1 MINKEIEF
9 EIDELMQ
16 TKISNPIRNVFDIIA
31 LLLETIKYML
41 WQSPLPSEKG
51 KLKIVV
57 GKMNR
62 IFYVLENKIFSITM
76 PFFTKLMENGNVL
89 IYDHAI
95 AFNSKNIAII
105 SSVFYKISKNPDNSV
120 ILSDIEQFLR
130 DENLDEDVFTVLSG
144 VIVKLLSTEYGYLR
158 YDDDKE
164 HEEAEMHPRY
174 HLYINCANNC
184 TYKLGLKKA
193 IDYNWLRDCL
203 DNEKPCKIINI

>member
-51 KLKIVV
+51 KLKIAV

-95 AFNSKNIAII
+95 AFDSKNIAII

-130 DENLDEDVFTVLSG
+130 DRKSVV
-144 VIVKLLSTEYGYLR
+144 
-158 YDDDKE
+158 
-164 HEEAEMHPRY
+164 
-174 HLYINCANNC
+174 
-184 TYKLGLKKA
+184 
-193 IDYNWLRDCL
+193 
-203 DNEKPCKIINI
+203 

>member
-1 MINKEIEF
+1 MINKEIVF

-16 TKISNPIRNVFDIIA
+16 IKISNPIRSVFDIIV

-41 WQSPLPSEKG
+41 WQPSLSGERG

-62 IFYVLENKIFSITM
+62 IFYVLENKIFSISL
-76 PFFTKLMENGNVL
+76 PFFTKLLKNGNVI
-89 IYDHAI
+89 IYDHTI
-95 AFNSKNIAII
+95 EFDSKNLAII
-105 SSVFYKISKNPDNSV
+105 SSVFYKISETPNNSV
-120 ILSDIEQFLR
+120 ALSDIEQFLR
-130 DENLDEDVFTVLSG
+130 DENLDDESFNVLSG

-174 HLYINCANNC
+174 HLDINCANYC

-203 DNEKPCKIINI
+203 DNEKPCKIINK